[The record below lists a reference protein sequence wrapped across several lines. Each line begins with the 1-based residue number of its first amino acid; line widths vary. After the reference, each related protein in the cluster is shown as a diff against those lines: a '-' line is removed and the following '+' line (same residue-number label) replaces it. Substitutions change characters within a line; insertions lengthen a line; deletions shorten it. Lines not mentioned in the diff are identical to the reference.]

1 MGPTKDRTEHDAYFR
16 TGQGNDRTR
25 HAELSCRF
33 NALVRWHRTQSRF
46 SQSDT
51 TASLE
56 GASTVVRLAA
66 NRQGHYLLPG
76 AVNGVPVQFL
86 VDTGATQ
93 VVIPAHLASRL
104 ALERGRPLKA
114 KTAAGWITVYQTALS
129 SIDLAGIE
137 LENIPA
143 SLNPAMQGDE
153 ILLGMSALTELE
165 LSIAQDTLTL
175 RYRH

>member
-1 MGPTKDRTEHDAYFR
+1 MTPISGLGKAMTVL
-16 TGQGNDRTR
+16 GM
-25 HAELSCRF
+25 LSF
-33 NALVRWHRTQSRF
+33 LVVLTLLFGGIERSPFPNH
-46 SQSDT
+46 DT

-93 VVIPAHLASRL
+93 VVIPAHLTSRL
-104 ALERGRPLKA
+104 GLNRGRPLKA
-114 KTAAGWITVYQTALS
+114 KTAAGWITVYQTELS
-129 SIDLAGIE
+129 SINLAGIQ

-143 SLNPAMQGDE
+143 SLNPAMRGDE
-153 ILLGMSALTELE
+153 ILLGMSALTQLE

-175 RYRH
+175 RYRR

>member
-1 MGPTKDRTEHDAYFR
+1 MTPISGLGKAMTVL
-16 TGQGNDRTR
+16 GM
-25 HAELSCRF
+25 LSF
-33 NALVRWHRTQSRF
+33 LVVLTLLFGGIERSRDF
-46 SQSDT
+46 PNQDT
-51 TASLE
+51 TASVK

-76 AVNGVPVQFL
+76 AVNGVPAQFL

-104 ALERGRPLKA
+104 ALDRGRPLEA
-114 KTAAGWITVYQTALS
+114 KTAAGWITVYQTELS
-129 SIDLAGIE
+129 SINLAGIQ
-137 LENIPA
+137 LEDIPA

-165 LSIAQDTLTL
+165 LSIAQETLTL

>member
-1 MGPTKDRTEHDAYFR
+1 MDVPADDRPGSR
-16 TGQGNDRTR
+16 RGGGGG
-25 HAELSCRF
+25 
-33 NALVRWHRTQSRF
+33 AL
-46 SQSDT
+46 D
-51 TASLE
+51 
-56 GASTVVRLAA
+56 
-66 NRQGHYLLPG
+66 
-76 AVNGVPVQFL
+76 
-86 VDTGATQ
+86 
-93 VVIPAHLASRL
+93 
-104 ALERGRPLKA
+104 RGRPLKA

-129 SIDLAGIE
+129 SINLAGIE

>member
-1 MGPTKDRTEHDAYFR
+1 MTPISGLGKAMTVL
-16 TGQGNDRTR
+16 GM
-25 HAELSCRF
+25 LSF
-33 NALVRWHRTQSRF
+33 LVVLTLLFGGIERSRDF
-46 SQSDT
+46 PNQDT
-51 TASLE
+51 TASVE

-93 VVIPAHLASRL
+93 VVIPAHLTSRL
-104 ALERGRPLKA
+104 ALNRGRPLKA
-114 KTAAGWITVYQTALS
+114 KTAAGWITVYQTEIS
-129 SIDLAGIE
+129 SINLAGIQ

-143 SLNPAMQGDE
+143 SLNPAMRGDE
-153 ILLGMSALTELE
+153 ILLGMSALTQLE

-175 RYRH
+175 RYRR

>member
-1 MGPTKDRTEHDAYFR
+1 MTNFYLKD
-16 TGQGNDRTR
+16 
-25 HAELSCRF
+25 
-33 NALVRWHRTQSRF
+33 V
-46 SQSDT
+46 
-51 TASLE
+51 
-56 GASTVVRLAA
+56 ASTVANALAEDL
-66 NRQGHYLLPG
+66 GEG
-76 AVNGVPVQFL
+76 DV
-86 VDTGATQ
+86 
-93 VVIPAHLASRL
+93 
-104 ALERGRPLKA
+104 
-114 KTAAGWITVYQTALS
+114 TAALIDSAQRARAAVITRQDATIAGAPWVNEVFQQVDP

>member
-1 MGPTKDRTEHDAYFR
+1 MTPISGLGKAMTVLGMLSFLVVLTLLFGGIEH
-16 TGQGNDRTR
+16 
-25 HAELSCRF
+25 
-33 NALVRWHRTQSRF
+33 SRDF
-46 SQSDT
+46 PNQHT
-51 TASLE
+51 TASVE

-93 VVIPAHLASRL
+93 VVIPAHLTSRL
-104 ALERGRPLKA
+104 GLNRGRPLNA
-114 KTAAGWITVYQTALS
+114 KTAAGWITVYQTELS
-129 SIDLAGIE
+129 FINLAGIQ

-143 SLNPAMQGDE
+143 SLNPAMRGDE
-153 ILLGMSALTELE
+153 ILLGMSALTQLE

-175 RYRH
+175 RYRR

>member
-1 MGPTKDRTEHDAYFR
+1 MTPISGLGKAMTVL
-16 TGQGNDRTR
+16 GM
-25 HAELSCRF
+25 LSF
-33 NALVRWHRTQSRF
+33 LVVLTLLFGGIERSRDF
-46 SQSDT
+46 PNRDT

-104 ALERGRPLKA
+104 ALERGQPLKA